1 MFILAFKLKAFHLF
15 LPNLILFVT
24 KDIKIKE
31 KVKEE
36 SSHVL
41 KIFLSI
47 TRARG
52 FHLVW
57 MIRFQIQNLSAIFL
71 SELLI

>member
-1 MFILAFKLKAFHLF
+1 MFILAFKLKALHLF

-24 KDIKIKE
+24 KYIKIKE

-36 SSHVL
+36 TSHVL

-47 TRARG
+47 TRAKG
-52 FHLVW
+52 FHLMWV
-57 MIRFQIQNLSAIFL
+57 I
-71 SELLI
+71 